1 MMKWIA
7 AGAIVAG
14 GLGFSACEAP
24 GRVHEGKAKVV
35 RTFVN
40 RRDEKGDPLVTDV
53 ELSLQ
58 GCAGELRMVARGG
71 APFAA
76 CVAKMATGADVSVKV
91 RAGRTR
97 DGRRTTRLVAVGE
110 CVREE
115 DATDSRSYEAFR
127 ACEIL
132 KTDEIV
138 VGFRC
143 EVTPTEAAKGAC
155 PWLGP

>member
-1 MMKWIA
+1 MKWMA
-7 AGAIVAG
+7 ASAFLIG
-14 GLGFSACEAP
+14 GLSSSACEAP

-76 CVAKMATGADVSVKV
+76 CVANTPVGADVSIKV
-91 RAGRTR
+91 SAGRTR
-97 DGRRTTRLVAVGE
+97 DGRRATRLVAVGE
-110 CVREE
+110 CRRE
-115 DATDSRSYEAFR
+115 DDPTDSRSYESFR

-143 EVTPTEAAKGAC
+143 EVTPTDAAKRAC